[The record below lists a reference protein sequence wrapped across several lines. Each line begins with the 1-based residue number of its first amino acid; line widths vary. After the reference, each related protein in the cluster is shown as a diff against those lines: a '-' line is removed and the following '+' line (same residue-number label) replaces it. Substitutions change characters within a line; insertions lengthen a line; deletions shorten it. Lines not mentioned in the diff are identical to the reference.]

1 MGLIERFGHFEIAQG
16 ANAQP
21 VELLR
26 SEDEYVF
33 LAFDTRIKRLVELH
47 VLKSGERLRMAEKRS
62 AFERAQ
68 LATGVH
74 NASLIRIL
82 EVGEEGDVV
91 YYSSILNDGEPLE
104 AYIARRGALHS
115 PTAFSL
121 VMQLLDDLVQLQ
133 KTPRLLAELRL
144 DRLFIKLQ
152 EETFLQLRVMD
163 FGLSSPEQNLPEAEV
178 AQRLVHELCRNI
190 FLMLTGKVYNGED
203 CDKFTIL
210 TGLPSGLRSLLRT
223 SLNTP
228 ENAPASIQ
236 RLREEVR
243 DALMAQTR
251 DLQGRVSRRHL
262 VATDSMLPQ
271 SALREILLHDVRM
284 EQLLKGRLVA
294 EGQEAQQ
301 RYPFTFQGMDARTDA
316 PLHVHLL
323 PPRRIVSSEHYDAV
337 PLQMWRFNEEKHP
350 NILRSL
356 SVWESPDLT
365 FLTEERFP
373 GFPLS
378 RLIAER
384 IQLNPAEV
392 LIILRQVKSGLDQ
405 AMECGVEK
413 LDIHPCNIFLKVH
426 GTPHARE
433 MEKLLQKRLDA
444 WPKFTVMLR
453 PHMTMRSLYEPLLV
467 DAGAPTEEE
476 DGYFDAKDFR
486 GRSYVAL
493 AAYLLSGER
502 HMGGKLRLPES
513 VPNDLAAYV
522 TESAERSRFPRKA
535 PSPQEFLVEFEN
547 RAAVPEA
554 TGGAGGLVLP
564 GRRGA
569 LREMTSSEP
578 MESAGAVSD
587 FDEDEPPTE
596 GGSRSGGRGT
606 GGTSLLAH
614 PTVKIG
620 PAANPHSRGR
630 LGLVLWAAV
639 FAVVVFIAYA
649 LFSGSEEKS
658 IGTHPS
664 PAPAPS
670 NGPAPSPTSGPAS
683 KPTTPLPAPVIDPA
697 NPPINPAT
705 GKPMTPE
712 EIRRALLPSERE
724 KEELRKKQQDGKPQA
739 GGAASGKVPPL
750 VPGAKRFFAIQ
761 RGLGKGRNTLH
772 TRTHLAYRGT
782 RGDKHLML

>member
-26 SEDEYVF
+26 SEDEFVF

-47 VLKSGERLRMAEKRS
+47 VLKSGERLRTVEKRS

-82 EVGEEGDVV
+82 ETGEDGDVV

-104 AYIARRGALHS
+104 AYITRRGALHP

-121 VMQLLDDLVQLQ
+121 TMQLLDDLVQLQ
-133 KTPRLLAELRL
+133 QVPRLLAELRL
-144 DRLFIKLQ
+144 DRLFITLQ

-163 FGLSSPEQNLPEAEV
+163 FGLSSPEQKLPEAEV
-178 AQRLVHELCRNI
+178 AQRLVHELCRGI
-190 FLMLTGKVYNGED
+190 FLMLTGKVHAGDD
-203 CDKFTIL
+203 CDRFTVL

-223 SLNTP
+223 SLTNP

-262 VATDSMLPQ
+262 VAVDSMLPQ

-301 RYPFTFQGMDARTDA
+301 RYPFTFQGVDARTDA
-316 PLHVHLL
+316 PLSVHLL

-365 FLTEERFP
+365 FLTEERNP

-392 LIILRQVKSGLDQ
+392 LIILRQVKRGLDQ

-413 LDIHPCNIFLKVH
+413 LDIHPCNIFLKLH

-467 DAGAPTEEE
+467 DAGAPSEEE
-476 DGYFDAKDFR
+476 DGFFDAKDFR

-502 HMGGKLRLPES
+502 HVGGKLRLPDS
-513 VPNDLAAYV
+513 VPNDLAAFV
-522 TESAERSRFPRKA
+522 TESAERSRHPRKA
-535 PSPQEFLVEFEN
+535 PSPQEFLAEFEN
-547 RAAVPEA
+547 RAALPEES
-554 TGGAGGLVLP
+554 GAGGLAMP
-564 GRRGA
+564 TRRGA
-569 LREMTSSEP
+569 HREVVSSGP

-587 FDEDEPPTE
+587 FDEDDPAEA
-596 GGSRSGGRGT
+596 GVWSGGRGT
-606 GGTSLLAH
+606 GGSALLSP

-630 LGLVLWAAV
+630 LGLLLWAAV

-649 LFSGSEEKS
+649 LFSGSNDKS
-658 IGTHPS
+658 SDGHLEPDSGET
-664 PAPAPS
+664 AKQTV
-670 NGPAPSPTSGPAS
+670 PT
-683 KPTTPLPAPVIDPA
+683 PVIDPA
-697 NPPINPAT
+697 NPPINPKT

-724 KEELRKKQQDGKPQA
+724 KEELRKRQQGS
-739 GGAASGKVPPL
+739 GAASGSVRTMATGMKPL
-750 VPGAKRFFAIQ
+750 FTIQ
-761 RGLGKGRNTLH
+761 HPAGKDRITLLLG
-772 TRTHLAYRGT
+772 THLAYRT
-782 RGDKHLML
+782 PEVINT